1 LLRRLLL
8 ALVVAGLAC
17 PPLALAEKKRA
28 RSARDPAPPAPVAA
42 KAASPDIKST
52 AALVID
58 QNGDRVL
65 YAKNVDAVAPIASIT
80 KLMTAVVVLDS
91 GAPLDETII
100 ISDADLDEI
109 KHTRS
114 RLKVGTVLTR
124 NELLRLA
131 LMASENR
138 AASALARVHDGGV
151 REFAAAMNRKAV
163 SLGMLHTRFVDGT
176 GLSSEN
182 VSTAQDLSRLVISAY
197 GYPLIREYTTAP
209 SYAVTLENGRLLQ
222 YNNSNRL
229 VASAVWDI
237 GLSKTGFINEAGRC
251 LVMQSRIASRQVVI
265 VLLDSWGKLTRTADA
280 NRIKKWM
287 ESRYSGLPEG

>member
-1 LLRRLLL
+1 MLRRLLL
-8 ALVVAGLAC
+8 AVVVAGSAC

-28 RSARDPAPPAPVAA
+28 RSARDPAPPAPAAA

-58 QNGDRVL
+58 QNGERVL

-91 GAPLDETII
+91 GASLDETII
-100 ISDADLDEI
+100 ISDADLDDI

-138 AASALARVHDGGV
+138 AAAALARVHEGGT

-163 SLGMLHTRFVDGT
+163 SLGMLHTRFVDST

-182 VSTAQDLSRLVISAY
+182 VSTAQDLSRLVISGY

-229 VASAVWDI
+229 VTSAVWDI

-265 VLLDSWGKLTRTADA
+265 VLLDSWGKLTRIADA

>member
-8 ALVVAGLAC
+8 AVVVAGLAC
-17 PPLALAEKKRA
+17 PPLASAEKPRG
-28 RSARDPAPPAPVAA
+28 RSARDPAPPAPAPA
-42 KAASPDIKST
+42 RASPDVKST

-58 QNGDRVL
+58 QNGERVL
-65 YAKNVDAVAPIASIT
+65 YAKNVDAVVPVASIT

-91 GAPLDETII
+91 RAPLDETIV
-100 ISDADLDEI
+100 ISEADLDEI

-114 RLKVGTVLTR
+114 RLRVGTALTR
-124 NELLRLA
+124 NEALRLA

-138 AASALARVHDGGV
+138 AAAALARVHEGGT

-163 SLGMLHTRFVDGT
+163 SLGMLHTKFVDGT

-182 VSTAQDLSRLVISAY
+182 VSTAQDLSRLVIAAY
-197 GYPLIREYTTAP
+197 EYPLIREHTTAP
-209 SYAVTLENGRLLQ
+209 SYAVTLENGRLIQ
-222 YNNSNRL
+222 YANSNRL
-229 VASAVWDI
+229 VNSSAWDI

-265 VLLDSWGKLTRTADA
+265 VLLDSWGKLTRIGDA

-287 ESRYSGLPEG
+287 ESRYSRSPEG

>member
-1 LLRRLLL
+1 MLRRLLL
-8 ALVVAGLAC
+8 AVVVAGLAC
-17 PPLALAEKKRA
+17 PPLALAERTRG
-28 RSARDPAPPAPVAA
+28 RSPRDPAPPAPSSAPAGLAV
-42 KAASPDIKST
+42 KSS

-58 QNGDRVL
+58 QNGARVL
-65 YAKNVDAVAPIASIT
+65 YAKNVDAVVPVASIT

-91 GAPLDETII
+91 GAPLDETVI
-100 ISDADLDEI
+100 ISEADLDEI

-114 RLKVGTVLTR
+114 RLRVGTALTR
-124 NELLRLA
+124 NEALRLA

-138 AASALARVHDGGV
+138 AAAALARVHDGGT
-151 REFAAAMNRKAV
+151 REFAAAMNRKAA

-182 VSTAQDLSRLVISAY
+182 VSTAQDLSRLVLAAY
-197 GYPLIREYTTAP
+197 EYPLIREHTTAH
-209 SYAVTLENGRLLQ
+209 SYAVTLDNGRLIH
-222 YNNSNRL
+222 YSNSNRL
-229 VASAVWDI
+229 VNSSAWDI

-265 VLLDSWGKLTRTADA
+265 VLLDSWGKLTRIGDA

-287 ESRYSGLPEG
+287 ESRYSRSPES